1 MKKKTAYF
9 TYIFFT
15 VLIAVMLL
23 GFSACKSDSSGSD
36 TALSIGGETIGS
48 DIYTYYLDGI
58 LSGNNSDLTESEAR
72 EKAEKE
78 CLDYIRV
85 NSEFKSRG
93 LELSSAQKSN
103 IAGSVNS
110 LWNTYGGYYKKIGV
124 SKETL
129 TKIKESAAYKEAI
142 IKAVYGADGD
152 EAITEDSKKAY
163 FSENYVFCKAIT
175 AYLMTT
181 DDKGNTVPQSDA
193 EVSEIKKKFQ
203 ELKEKITDEKTI
215 DEVNLEYVTGN
226 GGTAESELP
235 VISVTS
241 GDTSYPKNFFSDV
254 SALEKGEV
262 AVFTYDDYIFLVQK
276 EDCSS
281 LYSDYASDV
290 LNSMASDKLS
300 EYMDGTYKDAKIA
313 GENGVEKRC
322 FDIIKKNRG
331 S

>member
-9 TYIFFT
+9 TYIFFA
-15 VLIAVMLL
+15 VLIAAMLL
-23 GFSACKSDSSGSD
+23 GLSACKDSSETD
-36 TALSIGGETIGS
+36 TALSIGGEAIGS
-48 DIYTYYLDGI
+48 DIYTYYLDRI
-58 LSGNNSDLTESEAR
+58 LSGNNSELTESEAR
-72 EKAEKE
+72 EKAENE

-93 LELSSAQKSN
+93 LELSSAQKSD
-103 IAGSVNS
+103 IASSVNS

-142 IKAVYGADGD
+142 IKAVYGDDGD
-152 EAITEDSKKAY
+152 EAITEDGKKAY

-181 DDKGNTVPQSDA
+181 DDKGNTVPQSDT
-193 EVSEIKKKFQ
+193 EISEIKKNFE

-215 DEVNLEYVTGN
+215 DEVNFEYVTGN
-226 GGTAESELP
+226 GGTAESEMP
-235 VISVTS
+235 VVSVTS
-241 GDTSYPKNFFSDV
+241 DDTSYPKNFFSDV
-254 SALEKGEV
+254 SALEKDEV
-262 AVFTYDDYIFLVQK
+262 AVLTYDDYIFLVQK
-276 EDCSS
+276 EDGSS

-300 EYMDGTYKDAKIA
+300 EYMDETYKDVKTT
-313 GENGVEKRC
+313 GENSVEKRC
-322 FDIIKKNRG
+322 FDIIKKNR
-331 S
+331 SS